1 VRGPIERETNVHYSG
16 PMAIVVG
23 LTLGSLAVLG
33 LLLVPAVWISF
44 VLRAPEAQR
53 PDARVV
59 LLRQSEPSG
68 RRAGS
73 APRRAGSGAG

>member
-1 VRGPIERETNVHYSG
+1 VPIERETDVYYSR

-44 VLRAPEAQR
+44 VVRAPEAQR

-59 LLRQSEPSG
+59 LLRQSEPAG
-68 RRAGS
+68 RGTGS